1 MMLVPRTSGKLDLLV
16 LRHLQISASLYSFF
30 CTRSVGEGV
39 AILATVIVNYGTKI
53 RSNQEIFLPFF
64 LVRSKYLK
72 LKKSAEEL

>member
-1 MMLVPRTSGKLDLLV
+1 M
-16 LRHLQISASLYSFF
+16 
-30 CTRSVGEGV
+30 

-72 LKKSAEEL
+72 LKKISRRVIGTLRIVSIWFILVIDRSHEPTGTA